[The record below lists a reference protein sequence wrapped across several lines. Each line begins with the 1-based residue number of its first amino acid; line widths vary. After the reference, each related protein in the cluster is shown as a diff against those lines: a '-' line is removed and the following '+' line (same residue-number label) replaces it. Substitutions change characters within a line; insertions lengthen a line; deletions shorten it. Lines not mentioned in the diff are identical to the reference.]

1 MNQTEVRELL
11 VYMTTSA
18 AGLSGEPAYYGP
30 LRMIESAQRLCGL
43 LLQDDPENETL
54 RALSQRIE
62 QDKHQGMTDPQAFQQ
77 MLNEAAAMS
86 VDLIL

>member
-18 AGLSGEPAYYGP
+18 AGLSGESAYYGP
-30 LRMIESAQRLCGL
+30 LRVMESAQRLCGL
-43 LLQDDPENETL
+43 LQDDPENGKL

-77 MLNEAAAMS
+77 MLDEAAAMS
-86 VDLIL
+86 VNLIL